1 MVINIRFL
9 KTLKLGTTYNT
20 DQFNYMYRIQL
31 SVRNRVHM
39 ASVQKISTCLW
50 FDTEALE
57 AAQFYTAIFKNAS
70 IGRITRYGKEG
81 FEYHQKPEGSVMT
94 VEFTLDGTPFLA
106 LNGGSIFKF
115 SEAISFIIHCS
126 DQDEVDYFW
135 EKLTEGGDPTA
146 QQCGWLKDKY
156 GVSWQ
161 VIPVE
166 MVDLLNDPDTEKS
179 QQVMAAMLPM
189 KKIDLVTLK
198 EVYARG

>member
-1 MVINIRFL
+1 
-9 KTLKLGTTYNT
+9 
-20 DQFNYMYRIQL
+20 
-31 SVRNRVHM
+31 M

-57 AAQFYTAIFKNAS
+57 AAQFYTSIFKNAS

-81 FEYHQKPEGSVMT
+81 FEFHHKPEGSVMT
-94 VEFTLDGTPFLA
+94 VEFTLDGTHFVA
-106 LNGGSIFKF
+106 LNGGPIFQF
-115 SEAISFIIHCS
+115 SVAISFIINCA

-135 EKLTEGGDPTA
+135 EKLTEEGDPAA

-189 KKIDLVTLK
+189 KKIDLATLK

>member
-1 MVINIRFL
+1 
-9 KTLKLGTTYNT
+9 
-20 DQFNYMYRIQL
+20 
-31 SVRNRVHM
+31 M
-39 ASVQKISTCLW
+39 ASVQKISTCFW

-126 DQDEVDYFW
+126 DQVEVDYFW
-135 EKLTEGGDPTA
+135 EKLTEEGDPAA

-189 KKIDLVTLK
+189 KKIDLATLK